1 MKKFLSLVLALAM
14 TLSLV
19 TISAGAK
26 DFADS
31 DELSGERYEEA
42 VNVMSEM
49 GIIDGYASGDF
60 QPQGTLTRGAAAKI
74 IACMMLGKTTAEAL
88 GTQAAP
94 FKDVPVGSTFA
105 GYIAYCVE
113 AGLIDGY
120 ADGTFRPGNTL
131 TGFAFL
137 KMLLTALGY
146 DSSIEGYTGTNWTV
160 NVASR
165 ATQIGLTDG
174 NEDFVGTRAATREE
188 ACLYAVNA
196 LQATLVEY
204 ENKGQEITVSDGTVI
219 TVRPSAPTY
228 VTSSIAGAATSID
241 ATIDNT
247 THDYTVE
254 FAEKYQP
261 DLELDHDTDDFM
273 RPAHTW
279 SWKDREIGTYVDY
292 DKMVAEYTTAVTG
305 DEVYDLL
312 TAATIRDNDVLSY
325 VDGGNGTVEKNDL
338 VRNNKS
344 DLDDTDNGVLTQVFV
359 DSGRKEITIA
369 SINTYLAKATSNY
382 SSTSESATL
391 RVYETS
397 STGVTKTVDVDDVA
411 EVAGV
416 EKDTFYAVNMSRK
429 DSRNN
434 SLQIVAIA
442 EPQTMENSTVTKW
455 SRDDDLVV
463 SKLTVDGTEYNA
475 AVKAYYDDD
484 TLEDYDLD
492 LLTDMTYN
500 VYLDQYG
507 YILGVELYEGE
518 RNYVF
523 ITGYDRF
530 GSYISVKTAD
540 AAAIFTDGSM
550 DEITVDVSATDDNI
564 TAFRSNPDY
573 TSAQK
578 ALYTTWTRSGDEQ
591 LNRWFTY
598 TVDED
603 GVYTLKPVSRMVATN
618 VADDGDP
625 TKIDRIVDCSNVYL
639 DGNLPGTNSTRVYGN
654 DNSVFIT
661 AETGTVDLGSQYAIT
676 DTTGAY
682 TGVQE
687 VEIEVNND
695 SKLEAEIYT
704 VYDKDQYVIASVIV
718 GEARGNVTNY
728 AYILSDVKSEEK
740 IDDTYYW
747 TFDAATREGIV
758 TLTATSKYRSTIS
771 QLVKNTI
778 EELRFTGDYVSKIVP
793 LTMDVTSLSQGI
805 NAGSDETY
813 HVKGLVDRD
822 MYLQGRTLWVE
833 DAAKNVGLTFV
844 SDANA
849 VVIQPVNGKETK
861 TAYSSVEEA
870 ISSLGDYDKVAD
882 GLQFCGDIAA
892 VLNNQGV
899 AEWIVFKS
907 TVDAGSGHGPS
918 YGDGNRG
925 VSAQA
930 YAITGG
936 RARVSFTIDWPAY
949 VNQAGGVEVV
959 YDLYVNGRLVEDNVV
974 ADSAGDGLIKG
985 NVHSET
991 LLNVVDDSD
1000 DEVTVNI
1007 VSVEYQSM
1015 KVRYFNADT
1024 GAEIPVTAA
1033 NFTVQPATTAAVNSS
1048 FTTNFTLNTT
1058 SEDDITVEVV
1068 QGSDPLMD
1076 ESTASSANTPQSVST
1091 TAVDDTNYVDVMI
1104 NGLEDASEYVT
1115 LTGFNDDL
1123 GTVYPD
1129 WSGKLGASVKAQLS
1143 INAAGTTGA
1152 TKVPA
1157 GSEVELIFKMDSLAN
1172 TVNKGLV
1179 ITIGDGDGWTWDVV
1193 IPNDGG
1199 NVRETVKINPTEDMT
1214 LSVVNV
1220 ETIDVPKITS
1230 VKLNDEVDGDS
1241 QVDNNETI
1249 TLTIANGPVNVDG
1262 SKITATGC
1270 SIAPVSDAKGVT
1282 TVTITV
1288 SSVAAGSITVAAGAL
1303 TGANG
1308 LQNVATTITIP
1319 ASGAPSL

>member
-31 DELSGERYEEA
+31 DELTGEQYEEA

-94 FKDVPVGSTFA
+94 FKDVPAGSTFA

-113 AGLIDGY
+113 SGLIDGY
-120 ADGTFRPGNTL
+120 ADGTFRPSNTL

-146 DSSIEGYTGTNWTV
+146 DSTIEGYTGTNWTV
-160 NVASR
+160 NVAGR

-174 NEDFVGTRAATREE
+174 NDAFVGTRAATREE

-228 VTSSIAGAATSID
+228 VTSSISGAATSID
-241 ATIDNT
+241 DTIDNT

-254 FAEKYQP
+254 FAERYQP
-261 DLELDHDTDDFM
+261 DLELSHDTDDFM

-279 SWKDREIGTYVDY
+279 SWKDKEIGTYVDF
-292 DKMVAEYTTAVTG
+292 DKMVAEYTTEVTG
-305 DEVYDLL
+305 DEIYDLL
-312 TAATIRDNDVLSY
+312 SASTIRDNDVLSY
-325 VDGGNGTVEKNDL
+325 VDGGAGTVEKNDL
-338 VRNNKS
+338 VRNNRTE
-344 DLDDTDNGVLTQVFV
+344 LDDTGDGVLTQVFV

-369 SINTYLAKATSNY
+369 SINTYLAKATSSY
-382 SSTSESATL
+382 STTSETAAL
-391 RVYETS
+391 RVYETN
-397 STGVTKTVDVDDVA
+397 STGTTKTVDVDDVP
-411 EVAGV
+411 EVANV
-416 EKDTFYAVNMSRK
+416 EKDAFYAVTMSRK
-429 DSRNN
+429 HSTNN
-434 SLQIVAIA
+434 ALQVVTIA
-442 EPQTMENSTVTKW
+442 EPQVMENSTVTKW
-455 SRDDDLVV
+455 SRDDELVV
-463 SKLTVDGTEYNA
+463 SKLTTGGTEYKAN
-475 AVKAYYDDD
+475 VKAYFDDD

-591 LNRWFTY
+591 LNRWYTY
-598 TVDED
+598 TVDANN
-603 GVYTLKPVSRMVATN
+603 VYTLKPVSRMVATN

-778 EELRFTGDYVSKIVP
+778 EELRFTGDYVSKIIP
-793 LTMDVTSLSQGI
+793 LTMDVTALDTVI

-813 HVKGLVDRD
+813 HVTGLVDRD

-833 DAAKNVGLTFV
+833 NSPVASGLTFV

-870 ISSLGDYDKVAD
+870 ISSLGDYDKTAD

-907 TVDAGSGHGPS
+907 TVDAGSGEGPG
-918 YGDGNRG
+918 YGEDSNRG
-925 VSAQA
+925 VTATSSINGFGQVRVNLTVTRPSYVPQSADVYVRYNVYVNGSLALMNEPATISGGTNTVVSNAGFLANNSSDTVSVQITRVSYEEVKA
-930 YAITGG
+930 TYSGLAVVKNNTTATDEVLTVGATTMKFTLDTTATSGTVNYTVKQGNTTLKSGSHNLASGKQITVTGMTAVVDTAAVTVEITGTVVPNYTVTGLDGSKTLKELYAGTPTGAENIKLTVTPSRTTVGEGGTVTWTYSVDTGVANTYNYGVRITLSTGAVLELKNDASTTIVEKVDPLTTVNGNVTVSVTKVEEIAPPTILSVRFLDNNGDGEYNSGDQFEITFSDKIGDSNITATAPNMGITGG
-936 RARVSFTIDWPAY
+936 AWSSNDTVLTITINTISAS
-949 VNQAGGVEVV
+949 AS
-959 YDLYVNGRLVEDNVV
+959 YDITSLT
-974 ADSAGDGLIKG
+974 S
-985 NVHSET
+985 
-991 LLNVVDDSD
+991 
-1000 DEVTVNI
+1000 
-1007 VSVEYQSM
+1007 
-1015 KVRYFNADT
+1015 ADT
-1024 GAEIPVTAA
+1024 GVKNTGTWSIAVDNTETNANENSLEAVYTAA
-1033 NFTVQPATTAAVNSS
+1033 T
-1048 FTTNFTLNTT
+1048 
-1058 SEDDITVEVV
+1058 
-1068 QGSDPLMD
+1068 
-1076 ESTASSANTPQSVST
+1076 
-1091 TAVDDTNYVDVMI
+1091 
-1104 NGLEDASEYVT
+1104 
-1115 LTGFNDDL
+1115 
-1123 GTVYPD
+1123 
-1129 WSGKLGASVKAQLS
+1129 
-1143 INAAGTTGA
+1143 
-1152 TKVPA
+1152 
-1157 GSEVELIFKMDSLAN
+1157 
-1172 TVNKGLV
+1172 
-1179 ITIGDGDGWTWDVV
+1179 
-1193 IPNDGG
+1193 
-1199 NVRETVKINPTEDMT
+1199 
-1214 LSVVNV
+1214 
-1220 ETIDVPKITS
+1220 
-1230 VKLNDEVDGDS
+1230 
-1241 QVDNNETI
+1241 
-1249 TLTIANGPVNVDG
+1249 
-1262 SKITATGC
+1262 
-1270 SIAPVSDAKGVT
+1270 
-1282 TVTITV
+1282 
-1288 SSVAAGSITVAAGAL
+1288 
-1303 TGANG
+1303 
-1308 LQNVATTITIP
+1308 
-1319 ASGAPSL
+1319 